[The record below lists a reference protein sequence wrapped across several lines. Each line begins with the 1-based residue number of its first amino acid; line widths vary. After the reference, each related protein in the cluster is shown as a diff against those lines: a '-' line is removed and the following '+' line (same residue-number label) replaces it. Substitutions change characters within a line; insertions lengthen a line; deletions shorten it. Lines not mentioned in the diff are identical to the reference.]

1 MYQSYSPYYEYNEN
15 SRTEYY
21 HPMLYPM
28 ADNFPAAYDER
39 QFNLPPFF
47 PGGILGPQQGPPSF
61 SPPIGQPG
69 GGEQGA
75 PPTGAPPSFIPT
87 QQAGVF
93 AVDPGGIRRC
103 LFRYTYVWLNNGQQ
117 FWFYPIFVGRRS
129 VAGWRWIGFTWVYFG
144 IDLRQIQ
151 SFTCV

>member
-28 ADNFPAAYDER
+28 ADYFPAAYDER

-69 GGEQGA
+69 GGEQEA
-75 PPTGAPPSFIPT
+75 PNWCTSI
-87 QQAGVF
+87 
-93 AVDPGGIRRC
+93 
-103 LFRYTYVWLNNGQQ
+103 
-117 FWFYPIFVGRRS
+117 FYPDTTSGSICGRSGWYSSLLVQIHLCLAEQWSAILVLSDFCRQKISSRLAMDRVYVGLF
-129 VAGWRWIGFTWVYFG
+129 WY
-144 IDLRQIQ
+144 
-151 SFTCV
+151 